1 MLFALLGSLS
11 PESNAL
17 PGFWHLSIESQW
29 MKYQI
34 LPLRHLPL
42 GVELIVPCLGHMP
55 RFQGL
60 ELEAVVLLRYKMI

>member
-1 MLFALLGSLS
+1 MLFALLRSLS

-17 PGFWHLSIESQW
+17 PGFWHLAIESPW

-34 LPLRHLPL
+34 LPLRQLPF

-60 ELEAVVLLRYKMI
+60 ELEAVVLRYKMI